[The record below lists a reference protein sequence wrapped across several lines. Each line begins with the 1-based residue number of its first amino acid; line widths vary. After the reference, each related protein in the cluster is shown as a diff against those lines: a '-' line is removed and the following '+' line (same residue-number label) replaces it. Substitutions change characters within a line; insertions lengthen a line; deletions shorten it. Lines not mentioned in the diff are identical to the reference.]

1 MLHEALW
8 RANQDLARACVDH
21 PFVQGLAS
29 GSLAAAR
36 FGAYVAQDA
45 FFLRAFLQAW
55 ALALARAA
63 DPEPFR
69 DLLNGAADELRLH
82 RAYAAQLSLDL
93 DHVTPTPP
101 SRAYT
106 DFLLHTAWQEDLGGI
121 LAAMTPCLRLYQHL
135 GGALAPGSGGPYQR
149 WIDTYSG
156 PEFQQLATRV
166 EALLDRHAVDTPAV
180 RDHYYYAM
188 RCELDFFSDV
198 L

>member
-8 RANQDLARACVDH
+8 RANQDLARACLDH

-93 DHVTPTPP
+93 RQGVMAARIPP
-101 SRAYT
+101 RSSCQAVWSRK
-106 DFLLHTAWQEDLGGI
+106 
-121 LAAMTPCLRLYQHL
+121 
-135 GGALAPGSGGPYQR
+135 S
-149 WIDTYSG
+149 
-156 PEFQQLATRV
+156 V
-166 EALLDRHAVDTPAV
+166 
-180 RDHYYYAM
+180 
-188 RCELDFFSDV
+188 
-198 L
+198 